1 MLRRLPLYVVLLA
14 LSGSAYA
21 QRGDCLNVLNL
32 SIWDIGFNPIP
43 AIPIPP
49 EPIPPGSSQY
59 QESPSTDQP
68 PSPAPAEPSHGRSL
82 LDQAF

>member
-14 LSGSAYA
+14 LNGSAYA

-32 SIWDIGFNPIP
+32 SIWDIGFSPIP

-49 EPIPPGSSQY
+49 EPIPPGASQH
-59 QESPSTDQP
+59 QESPSTAP
-68 PSPAPAEPSHGRSL
+68 TPAPVEPSHGRSL
-82 LDQAF
+82 LDQAL